1 MVFKEYLNKSH
12 DMRAFIFSLDAFV
25 AFTLA
30 LVAIYSLI
38 FFSSV
43 PSAYYYLLTQGHY
56 LSRDI
61 LLSLTTAR
69 CSDDYGVCENGLG
82 SVLDNIVSMNDPNE
96 TSNREQLIKNTVG
109 LMVPR
114 QFGYA
119 VELSGSE
126 GSSWELLYD
135 TKDDAMDQHAK
146 TRKKL
151 TVATQVITFGYSGR
165 VNKLI
170 ESPFNYLTCSGDG
183 YDADG
188 STNGTGGAAG
198 YGSSGTGG
206 NFGIITCGVVWNNGT
221 AGSGEVSS
229 NGSGTEG
236 APFGNTHPSNV
247 LGGDLVPSSDVKLVR
262 LTIYI

>member
-1 MVFKEYLNKSH
+1 
-12 DMRAFIFSLDAFV
+12 MRAFIFSLDAFV

-61 LLSLTTAR
+61 LLSISTTKCAGA
-69 CSDDYGVCENGLG
+69 YGICENSFG
-82 SVLDNIVSMNDPNE
+82 SVLDNIVSLNDPNE
-96 TSNREQLIKNTVG
+96 TSHRTQLIKNTVG
-109 LMVPR
+109 KMVPR

-126 GSSWELLYD
+126 GTSWELIYD

-146 TRKKL
+146 SRKKL

-170 ESPFNYLTCSGDG
+170 ESPFNYITCSGDG
-183 YDADG
+183 YDSDG
-188 STNGTGGAAG
+188 SMGGDG
-198 YGSSGTGG
+198 GVGGSGTSGSGG
-206 NFGIITCGVVWNNGT
+206 NFGIITCGSVSGNGT
-221 AGSGEVSS
+221 GGTGNVSS

-236 APFGNTHPSNV
+236 QPFGNIHPSNV
-247 LGGDLVPSSDVKLVR
+247 LGGDLVPSSDVRLVR

>member
-1 MVFKEYLNKSH
+1 
-12 DMRAFIFSLDAFV
+12 MRAFIFSLDAFV

-61 LLSLTTAR
+61 LLSISTTR
-69 CSDDYGVCENGLG
+69 CSDDYGICENGLG
-82 SVLDNIVSMNDPNE
+82 SVIDNIVSMGDANE
-96 TSNREQLIKNTVG
+96 TSLRTQLIQNTVG

-119 VELSGSE
+119 LELSGSE
-126 GSSWELLYD
+126 GSSWELIYD
-135 TKDDAMDQHAK
+135 TKDDVTDQHAK
-146 TRKKL
+146 SRKKL
-151 TVATQVITFGYSGR
+151 TVATQVITFGYSGK

-170 ESPFNYLTCSGDG
+170 ESPFNYITCNGDG

-188 STNGTGGAAG
+188 SSGGAGGAGGAGASGSGGNFGLITCGSVSTNGTGG
-198 YGSSGTGG
+198 TG
-206 NFGIITCGVVWNNGT
+206 NVT
-221 AGSGEVSS
+221 S
-229 NGSGTEG
+229 NGSGMDGT
-236 APFGNTHPSNV
+236 PFGNIHPSNV
-247 LGGDLVPSSDVKLVR
+247 LGGDLVPSSDVRLVR

>member
-1 MVFKEYLNKSH
+1 
-12 DMRAFIFSLDAFV
+12 MRAFIFSLDAFV

-61 LLSLTTAR
+61 LLSLSTTR

-82 SVLDNIVSMNDPNE
+82 SVLDNMVSMGDPNE

-109 LMVPR
+109 VMVPR

-119 VELSGSE
+119 VELSGTE
-126 GSSWELLYD
+126 GSSWELVYD
-135 TKDDAMDQHAK
+135 TKDDAMDDHAK

-151 TVATQVITFGYSGR
+151 TVSTQVITFGYSGR
-165 VNKLI
+165 VNKFV
-170 ESPFNYLTCSGDG
+170 ESPFNYLTCNGDG
-183 YDADG
+183 YNLDG
-188 STNGTGGAAG
+188 SIG
-198 YGSSGTGG
+198 SGTGG
-206 NFGIITCGVVWNNGT
+206 GTGTSGTSGGGDAGIITCGSVSNNGT
-221 AGSGEVSS
+221 GGPGSVSS

-236 APFGNTHPSNV
+236 TPFGNIHPSNV
-247 LGGDLVPSSDVKLVR
+247 LGGDLVPSSDVRLVR